1 MASLPIT
8 SPGSWVFSGDV
19 PAVFVDHARHS
30 VPFYDAGHDLV
41 CDLSTCFLGGDQPR
55 VGYELGSATG
65 QLLHRLATHGPA
77 NHAAHWIGVDREAA
91 MVKAARDHCAGL
103 DNVEVVEGELTTI
116 AFQECD
122 FVVAYLTMHFLP
134 PGLRRQVLSRICQ
147 ALRPGGAFFMFD
159 KVLAPG
165 AQLEDLITTLH
176 YRFKR
181 NAGLSPEEILN
192 KKESLLGVLQPV
204 STDDNLALLRE
215 AGFASYGTILKYL
228 AFEGFIAIK

>member
-1 MASLPIT
+1 M
-8 SPGSWVFSGDV
+8 FSGDV

-30 VPFYDAGHDLV
+30 VPLYDAGHDLV
-41 CDLSTCFLGGDQPR
+41 CDLSTCFLGGDVPR

-65 QLLHRLATHGPA
+65 QLLRRLATYGPA
-77 NHAAHWIGVDREAA
+77 NAATHWIGVDREAA
-91 MVKAARDHCAGL
+91 MVTAAREHCAGL
-103 DNVEVVEGELTTI
+103 GNVEVVEGDLAAIDYER
-116 AFQECD
+116 CD

-134 PGLRRQVLSRICQ
+134 PGLRREVLHQICQ
-147 ALRPGGAFFMFD
+147 ALRPDGAFFMFD

-181 NAGLSPEEILN
+181 KAGLSPEEILN
-192 KKESLLGVLQPV
+192 KKESLLGVLEPV
-204 STDDNLALLRE
+204 STDDNVAILRE
-215 AGFASYGTILKYL
+215 AGFTSYGTIMKYL